1 MDKIEGFSEGD
12 VYPSDETEAR
22 WNWPEFTRPFGFPA
36 DGQPLCQ
43 AASSDGTT
51 SASLPSAWIVSSS
64 VKQNWLYINK
74 ICSSVIPTTC

>member
-1 MDKIEGFSEGD
+1 MDKIKGFSEAD

-43 AASSDGTT
+43 AASSDG
-51 SASLPSAWIVSSS
+51 
-64 VKQNWLYINK
+64 
-74 ICSSVIPTTC
+74 